1 MGNRKQS
8 KQSDGL
14 NEHFVMYCMVE
25 IANLSN
31 FSNLETGYCSGPQG
45 WCHLVGT
52 VYVTRPSTMVAVRP
66 SRYGIGR

>member
-25 IANLSN
+25 ISNLSN
-31 FSNLETGYCSGPQG
+31 FSDLETGYCSQGPRG
-45 WCHLVGT
+45 CKHDLT
-52 VYVTRPSTMVAVRP
+52 ID
-66 SRYGIGR
+66 YGSDKVKPLR